1 MRSLFAV
8 AAFGVPLLSLGSS
21 GTALAAQSKDC
32 GVFMP
37 CAAMKADTAETTT
50 PASTRISR
58 RSAALRPAPQ
68 ATGPVVSGRSVAV
81 TTEGPATA
89 RTPVISRR
97 SALRTATPAVAPSP
111 PAPAYTTVQTGY
123 GYQPQPWGWDNY
135 QRPIAPAPVVTG
147 RSVAAIPAAPAVVA
161 APAPAYTTGY
171 AYQPQPLGWGYY
183 QTPVAN
189 APVVTH
195 RSVAVTPAVVAAPA
209 PAYTTGYG
217 YPSQTWGWGNSGS
230 PWWW

>member
-81 TTEGPATA
+81 TTEGW
-89 RTPVISRR
+89 RR
-97 SALRTATPAVAPSP
+97 HEPR
-111 PAPAYTTVQTGY
+111 
-123 GYQPQPWGWDNY
+123 
-135 QRPIAPAPVVTG
+135 
-147 RSVAAIPAAPAVVA
+147 
-161 APAPAYTTGY
+161 
-171 AYQPQPLGWGYY
+171 
-183 QTPVAN
+183 
-189 APVVTH
+189 
-195 RSVAVTPAVVAAPA
+195 
-209 PAYTTGYG
+209 
-217 YPSQTWGWGNSGS
+217 
-230 PWWW
+230 